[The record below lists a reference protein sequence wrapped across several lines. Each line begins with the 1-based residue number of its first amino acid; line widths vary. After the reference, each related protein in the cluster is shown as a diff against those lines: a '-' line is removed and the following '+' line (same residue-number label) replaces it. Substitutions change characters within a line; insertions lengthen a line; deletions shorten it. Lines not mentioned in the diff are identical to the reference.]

1 MTARRVRTLVIL
13 LVAALVATGIVGAS
27 AAQLTVGSATLLS
40 IRKAPCTTATVAVT
54 HGLISTTDQK
64 TSSVVVTVPASCA
77 GLPLALRLYKAG
89 GVALHAADLTV
100 ASASAPTTTITLA
113 TVDRYAPSEVVGVAM
128 TLGTWGVRTAWTST
142 AVTVPAL
149 SCAVVQGNP
158 NSTCVAT
165 VTSATEWGY
174 PTTTDFL
181 RSITI
186 SSTSNS
192 PVTWQLT
199 INLSDPGFP
208 FLAKALADGQ
218 GGLVLVSTSG
228 CGASPRTVTVQGT
241 TAWGGYEKVSSD
253 TPRQLEV
260 HGYASNQPST
270 MLLNCP

>member
-1 MTARRVRTLVIL
+1 MTPRTRL
-13 LVAALVATGIVGAS
+13 AALVATLLAVLAVVALSPAS
-27 AAQLTVGSATLLS
+27 AAQLSLSTRNLGAFVLERCTDVPVPATSGTVSAGASTQVVLSSIPVACRGKQASLRLFTAAGTALATTDTVVTLPAGSAT
-40 IRKAPCTTATVAVT
+40 TT
-54 HGLISTTDQK
+54 
-64 TSSVVVTVPASCA
+64 VTVPSYAVAQAS
-77 GLPLALRLYKAG
+77 GLAL
-89 GVALHAADLTV
+89 
-100 ASASAPTTTITLA
+100 TIA
-113 TVDRYAPSEVVGVAM
+113 
-128 TLGTWGVRTAWTST
+128 TWGVPTTWTST
-142 AVTVPAL
+142 VVTLPAF

-165 VTSATEWGY
+165 VTNATEWGY

-181 RSITI
+181 RGVTI

-208 FLAKALADGQ
+208 FLARALADGQ
-218 GGLVLVSTSG
+218 GGLVLVGTSG
-228 CGASPRTVTVQGT
+228 CSASPRTVTVQGT

-260 HGYASNQPST
+260 HGYVSNQPST